1 MASNAHGLF
10 NLKTLIPLKTRV
22 ADTEPITG
30 GGRKKKEPAVVITR
44 VAPPQPQPQINFI
57 EITAPR
63 TSWSSVVPANT
74 TIRYISAKD
83 GKLKPIC
90 RISQVTANGFIV
102 FARFGSSWKT
112 WTILFDNIAKLF
124 VHNRGG
130 PAAAAPQ
137 PVVKREIFEE
147 LPAPP
152 QQQPIAYS
160 NTDLEL
166 LQKKIENIEIA
177 QQNMESIIKRFNTLL
192 VNPAAGSINI

>member
-22 ADTEPITG
+22 AGTEPITG
-30 GGRKKKEPAVVITR
+30 GGRKKKEPVVITR
-44 VAPPQPQPQINFI
+44 VVPQQQQPPQINFI

-63 TSWSSVVPANT
+63 ASWPSVVPANT

-90 RISQVTANGFIV
+90 RVSQVTANGFIV

-130 PAAAAPQ
+130 LAAAAPQ

-152 QQQPIAYS
+152 QQPIAYS